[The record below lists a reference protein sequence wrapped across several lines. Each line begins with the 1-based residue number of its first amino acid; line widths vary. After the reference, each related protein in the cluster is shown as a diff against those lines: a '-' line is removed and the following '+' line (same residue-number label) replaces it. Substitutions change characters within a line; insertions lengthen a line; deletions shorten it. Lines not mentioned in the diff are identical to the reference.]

1 MKRPIISLLTD
12 FGSSDHYVGAMK
24 GVILGICP
32 DAQLVD
38 ISHEITPYAITE
50 GAFTLSQAWTCFPA
64 GTIHLV
70 VVDPG
75 VGSSRRPI
83 LVEAAGHYF
92 VGPDN
97 GGFTMVY
104 EAVPEYNVREITASR
119 YFGQP
124 VSRTFHGRD
133 IFSPVAAHVGSGVA
147 ASEFGDPIKD
157 FQQLTLAEPIQTAPN
172 TWQGRI
178 LKIDRFGNVIT
189 NFSSKTWL
197 RLATGPFELRI
208 GTTRVTRMA
217 ATYVEAPLQN
227 LFFIIGSSGF
237 LEISLNQ
244 GSAAKSTAARAGDA
258 IELRLQ

>member
-50 GAFTLSQAWTCFPA
+50 AAFTLSQVWTCFPA

-104 EAVPEYNVREITASR
+104 EAVPEHNVREITASP
-119 YFGQP
+119 FFP
-124 VSRTFHGRD
+124 
-133 IFSPVAAHVGSGVA
+133 PACN
-147 ASEFGDPIKD
+147 PD
-157 FQQLTLAEPIQTAPN
+157 FQWRKCFLTSCGPLGKG
-172 TWQGRI
+172 GRPPQI
-178 LKIDRFGNVIT
+178 GRPAQE
-189 NFSSKTWL
+189 FSKP
-197 RLATGPFELRI
+197 G
-208 GTTRVTRMA
+208 
-217 ATYVEAPLQN
+217 
-227 LFFIIGSSGF
+227 
-237 LEISLNQ
+237 
-244 GSAAKSTAARAGDA
+244 AG
-258 IELRLQ
+258 